1 MVNGGISDSP
11 TKYKSV
17 DDYPLI
23 SQTTVIELGEML
35 SSNRFPLVLKNI
47 LYG

>member
-1 MVNGGISDSP
+1 MVNGGVSVNV

-17 DDYPLI
+17 DDWPLI
-23 SQTTVIELGEML
+23 SQTTVIELGELL
-35 SSNRFPLVLKNI
+35 SSNRFPVVQKNM